1 MYKIHVPYKMSHE
14 HVTIN
19 KTKMNRIH
27 FESQKERATVEHKT
41 KVNLRYNMS
50 PQRVN
55 VKKIN

>member
-1 MYKIHVPYKMSHE
+1 MYNIYVPYKMSPE

-27 FESQKERATVEHKT
+27 FESQKERATVELKT

-50 PQRVN
+50 P
-55 VKKIN
+55 

>member
-1 MYKIHVPYKMSHE
+1 
-14 HVTIN
+14 
-19 KTKMNRIH
+19 MNRIH
-27 FESQKERATVEHKT
+27 FELQKERATVEHKT